1 MTNKIE
7 VVNDTKRANK
17 RLKPIVEMCEKVCR
31 ESGWEKAPR
40 QFQLAFKRL
49 DRELTQ
55 ADEQGK
61 CLREALIIFQQAYED
76 GASLE
81 KPYHDVYTAV
91 RQVQSQRWERVANKY
106 GSVSHYFDGFGQIK
120 PKYRRSAHKK
130 QPSQEQLYQEQPYPY
145 GVFLIVILVVLLF
158 WWLW

>member
-1 MTNKIE
+1 VPNKTE

-17 RLKPIVEMCEKVCR
+17 RLKPIVQLCEKIYR
-31 ESGWEKAPR
+31 DPEWEKAPR

-55 ADEQGK
+55 ADEHGK
-61 CLREALIIFQQAYED
+61 SLREALITFQQTYDD
-76 GASLE
+76 GASLK

-91 RQVQSQRWERVANKY
+91 RQVQSQRRERIAIKY
-106 GSVSHYFDGFGQIK
+106 GSVSHYFDDFGQIK
-120 PKYRRSAHKK
+120 PKYRRSARK
-130 QPSQEQLYQEQPYPY
+130 EQPNQERPSPHRAL
-145 GVFLIVILVVLLF
+145 LIAILIMFLF